1 MTDPARMNAAEI
13 ARKAKSNLAFALA
26 CLPARRRQDMVTFYA
41 FCRVVD
47 DIADEDGISV
57 RDRRIQLG
65 AWRRMVRHE
74 QEPADA
80 LARAV
85 VALPA
90 HHGFEIGLL
99 EEIIDGVSMDLEF
112 RRYDTFAELEKY
124 CYKVASVVG
133 LVSLRI
139 FGLPPGVGE
148 EYAIKLGLALQLT
161 NILRD
166 VRADWE
172 NGGRVYL
179 PQEDLATF
187 GYHEA
192 DIAASRYN
200 AAFPKLMAFQ
210 SERALEFFAA
220 ARRAFPHAHAGRLQ
234 SAEAMRRIYEQLLHK
249 MRADGFRVYE
259 KRYRLNNLAKA
270 MILLGSWWRTSHA
283 S

>member
-1 MTDPARMNAAEI
+1 MNAAEI